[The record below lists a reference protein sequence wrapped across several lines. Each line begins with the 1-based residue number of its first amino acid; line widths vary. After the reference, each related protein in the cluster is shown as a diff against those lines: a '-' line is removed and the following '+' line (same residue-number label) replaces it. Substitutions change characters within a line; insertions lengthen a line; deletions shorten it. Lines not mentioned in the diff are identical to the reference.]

1 MPIPQIQAI
10 SQKEIDGFLLTLQ
23 FKTTKAGELFEF
35 GILWFVE
42 LYSTCSI
49 LWKLYKIVIWFIIEM
64 ANCAKKWGNVYFI

>member
-35 GILWFVE
+35 GIL
-42 LYSTCSI
+42 
-49 LWKLYKIVIWFIIEM
+49 
-64 ANCAKKWGNVYFI
+64 